1 MWPVIRHLRCSAW
14 KGCGSPTLSGGWWHA
29 HCLAGHRSRRRGCVP
44 GLRDG
49 LGPGACSMCPGRWPM
64 PRSLNARPSVSAGS
78 CPGCAPGD
86 RRAPPRPARLAGRCG
101 HWRVPVARGP
111 LAHVFLRSIRGSE
124 DLEQLSPA
132 QFAKVMDTLGSSRHG
147 QQILAAWIG
156 KEKLRDALNLRART
170 CTRGGSRAPA
180 QAKSRSPLGNRA
192 AVRSGLTSGS
202 RDTAA
207 VAAVP
212 PACDPAPGQA
222 HAPAAGAL

>member
-1 MWPVIRHLRCSAW
+1 MPLTGAGLHHAGAAAGLKSCAVSGVIE
-14 KGCGSPTLSGGWWHA
+14 SGRA
-29 HCLAGHRSRRRGCVP
+29 HF
-44 GLRDG
+44 
-49 LGPGACSMCPGRWPM
+49 
-64 PRSLNARPSVSAGS
+64 
-78 CPGCAPGD
+78 D
-86 RRAPPRPARLAGRCG
+86 RRAGSRAVEVDGHRRCRSTARCWCRTLRRRSRGPPRTGTASRLASGRRPG
-101 HWRVPVARGP
+101 ART
-111 LAHVFLRSIRGSE
+111 R
-124 DLEQLSPA
+124 
-132 QFAKVMDTLGSSRHG
+132 AKVMDTLGSSRHG

-212 PACDPAPGQA
+212 PACDPAPGRA

>member
-29 HCLAGHRSRRRGCVP
+29 HCLAGHRSSRRGC
-44 GLRDG
+44 
-49 LGPGACSMCPGRWPM
+49 GPRIG
-64 PRSLNARPSVSAGS
+64 SVSGRVHADVSWPLANAAFAERAAQCYRGLL
-78 CPGCAPGD
+78 PWCAPGD
-86 RRAPPRPARLAGRCG
+86 RRAPPGRPGSRADADTGES
-101 HWRVPVARGP
+101 VARGP
-111 LAHVFLRSIRGSE
+111 LAHVFLQSIRGSE

-207 VAAVP
+207 VAAARQHVIP
-212 PACDPAPGQA
+212 
-222 HAPAAGAL
+222 HLAGSRSSRGRLVIH